1 MFKAT
6 RAMAMRPSAMMMMRQ
21 TPRMTMRQSPQL
33 FVRQTLQL
41 RSPVPVRP
49 RFLPHTCR
57 AFANSVDRSRSR
69 AVSQLAELR
78 LDRTSIDDTAA
89 HTASQRL
96 RQLKNIPTE
105 IWPLSTSKSPVEYN
119 IALAN
124 SFHSRCPR
132 VSTPCAIC
140 GVWSLVV

>member
-41 RSPVPVRP
+41 RSPVPK
-49 RFLPHTCR
+49 
-57 AFANSVDRSRSR
+57 
-69 AVSQLAELR
+69 QEQG
-78 LDRTSIDDTAA
+78 A

-105 IWPLSTSKSPVEYN
+105 IWPLIVVLGV
-119 IALAN
+119 AVLM
-124 SFHSRCPR
+124 
-132 VSTPCAIC
+132 AIF
-140 GVWSLVV
+140 SLGRKLWVDKTLRLKRQGKEQ

>member
-41 RSPVPVRP
+41 RSPVPVRLHAP
-49 RFLPHTCR
+49 PHARRTY
-57 AFANSVDRSRSR
+57 ANGVNRSRSR
-69 AVSQLAELR
+69 AVSQLAIAR
-78 LDRTSIDDTAA
+78 HDRTRTDDATA

-105 IWPLSTSKSPVEYN
+105 IWPLSTS
-119 IALAN
+119 L
-124 SFHSRCPR
+124 
-132 VSTPCAIC
+132 
-140 GVWSLVV
+140 SLHKLQLSVH

>member
-33 FVRQTLQL
+33 FVRQTLQM
-41 RSPVPVRP
+41 RSPVP
-49 RFLPHTCR
+49 
-57 AFANSVDRSRSR
+57 
-69 AVSQLAELR
+69 
-78 LDRTSIDDTAA
+78 IDHASA

-105 IWPLSTSKSPVEYN
+105 IWPLNTSPS
-119 IALAN
+119 IAVAM
-124 SFHSRCPR
+124 
-132 VSTPCAIC
+132 AIF
-140 GVWSLVV
+140 SLGRKLWVDKTLRLKRQGKEQ